1 MCSRYNWPRWILAP
15 SPSIKDAWELKQQN
29 IKAGVPR
36 VQRTDLDASPQL
48 LHFKDARELKQKN
61 IKAGVHRRNGPTWM
75 QPPGPSLKDA
85 WELKQKNIKA
95 GMPRA

>member
-1 MCSRYNWPRWILAP
+1 M
-15 SPSIKDAWELKQQN
+15 
-29 IKAGVPR
+29 
-36 VQRTDLDASPQL
+36 DASPQL
-48 LHFKDARELKQKN
+48 LHFKDAWELKQKN